1 MSQFHGEMTFR
12 LPRAD
17 VAPKLSDAGYLAH
30 CLQQAEVV
38 EATPDR
44 AVWRIKPAVSFL
56 TGTQTT
62 ELVVVERQP
71 GESVQFRL
79 TTRSI
84 GATSTVTVH
93 LRFEPLPNGGTRVPW
108 TAQITELTG
117 LLKMVPQGLLEGA
130 ARKVIDEV
138 WAAVAARLEPPAPAG
153 R

>member
-1 MSQFHGEMTFR
+1 MVSFQGEMTFR
-12 LPRAD
+12 LPLAE
-17 VAPKLSDAGYLAH
+17 VAARLSDAGYLAH

-62 ELVVVERQP
+62 ELIVVKRRPDQ
-71 GESVQFRL
+71 SVQFRL

-84 GATSTVTVH
+84 GATSTVDVQ
-93 LRFEPLPNGGTRVPW
+93 LRFEPLPGGGTHVPW

-138 WAAVAARLEPPAPAG
+138 WTAVAARLEPPAPAG